1 MSALVRVSAL
11 LAALVLL
18 SGARSDAL
26 HLTHAEAA
34 ARLKAAG
41 ITWWSSGNCSDRKRA
56 DCTSFEQ
63 IRASTVAGVITL
75 KQASACAV
83 MVTGGTETGH
93 GDGVYTHWNGWKV
106 DIQRLDCVSGYIRRF
121 HDVGYI
127 AGWGHQYEAPSG
139 NLYTDEGDHWDIL
152 YYTCGGCSPTS
163 PAPSVSPSP
172 SPIPS
177 PRPSPS
183 SSPSPSPAPAEG
195 PAGSR
200 IRQGGPPGGL
210 TDLRLTALLAARAC
224 APRRATVS
232 ESRGPWTQS
241 S

>member
-1 MSALVRVSAL
+1 MSALVRASAL

-18 SGARSDAL
+18 SGARSDAV

-41 ITWWSSGNCSDRKRA
+41 ITWWSSGNCTDRRRA

-121 HDVGYI
+121 HDIGYI

-152 YYTCGGCSPTS
+152 YYTCGGCSP
-163 PAPSVSPSP
+163 ASPSP
-172 SPIPS
+172 SPKPSASPS
-177 PRPSPS
+177 PKPSLSPSPMPSVAPSPS
-183 SSPSPSPAPAEG
+183 ADSAPLARGDGRPRPPQRSG
-195 PAGSR
+195 PVSDGSN
-200 IRQGGPPGGL
+200 GG
-210 TDLRLTALLAARAC
+210 
-224 APRRATVS
+224 
-232 ESRGPWTQS
+232 
-241 S
+241 